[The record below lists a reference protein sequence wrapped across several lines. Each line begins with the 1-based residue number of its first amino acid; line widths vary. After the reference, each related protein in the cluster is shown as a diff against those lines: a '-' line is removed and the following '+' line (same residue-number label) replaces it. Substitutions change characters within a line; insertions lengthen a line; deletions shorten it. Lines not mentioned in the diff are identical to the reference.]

1 MRTKSNL
8 TMTACSRRSVLKNLA
23 LSAGLTGVSLAAPGI
38 LRSARAE
45 GPIKVGLISP
55 LTGAWT
61 VYGKAHSAGFELGVD
76 EINAA
81 GGVLGRK
88 IEIVVGDSKTE
99 PRIVVEQAN
108 RLIRQEQVDFLAGT
122 FSSAERNA
130 AGPVVTS
137 ANKVLLYPTF
147 YEGQEQEYFP
157 GVCNKNIF
165 MFGPEPTQQVWPH
178 MEYMTKNFGKKF
190 FMIGSDYVW
199 PRVTNKFTK
208 EKLKEVG
215 GEVVGELYI
224 PFNTPQY
231 DSALRQIRESKA
243 NIIFHTLT
251 GSDTVNFRKQYV
263 AAGMNKDFV
272 LWTVDDEE
280 VVTSGLGPDVSAG
293 AYVSF
298 DYFMTIKNP
307 NNEAFLK
314 RFRAKF
320 GKDALMNT
328 VGVAMYN
335 AAHMAT
341 LAIKKAGKV
350 TTDSLREESQRPVLR
365 DGAAGQG
372 HHARA
377 RQPDGAA
384 VLPDESSA
392 GLDWRRRH
400 VRGSAAFRLGDAG
413 RRALQELAALR
424 RGGLSK
430 AGASRPLR
438 ARSVD
443 GMPARR
449 LCQ

>member
-1 MRTKSNL
+1 MGTLKASK
-8 TMTACSRRSVLKNLA
+8 ASEFVSRRSVLKGMALTTGLA
-23 LSAGLTGVSLAAPGI
+23 GVSLAAPGI
-38 LRSARAE
+38 LRSARGEA
-45 GPIKVGLISP
+45 PIKIGLISP

-61 VYGKAHSAGFELGVD
+61 VYGRAHSAGFELAVD

-88 IEIVVGDSKTE
+88 VEIVTGDSKTE

-108 RLIRQEQVDFLAGT
+108 RLIRQDGVDFLAGT

-137 ANKVLLYPTF
+137 ARKVLLYPTF
-147 YEGQEQEYFP
+147 YEGQEQRYYP
-157 GVCNKNIF
+157 GVCNKDIF

-178 MEYMTKNFGKKF
+178 MEYMIKQFGKNF

-199 PRVTNKFTK
+199 PRVTNEFTK
-208 EKLKEVG
+208 EKLKELG
-215 GEVVGELYI
+215 GQVAGELYI

-231 DSALRQIRESKA
+231 ESALRQIRDSKA

-251 GSDTVNFRKQYV
+251 GSDTVNFRKQFV
-263 AAGMNKDFV
+263 AAGMNKDFT

-307 NNEAFLK
+307 NNEAFLQ

-335 AAHMAT
+335 AAHMAAM
-341 LAIKKAGKV
+341 AIGKTGKV
-350 TTDSLREESQRPVLR
+350 TTDSLR
-365 DGAAGQG
+365 DGLKDLSFDRAPQG
-372 HHARA
+372 KVTMRA
-377 RQPDGAA
+377 IDNQM
-384 VLPDESSA
+384 VLPSY
-392 GLDWRRRH
+392 LMR
-400 VRGSAAFRLGDAG
+400 VRPGWTSVNDIFEEVQHFEAVTPANARCKSL
-413 RRALQELAALR
+413 
-424 RGGLSK
+424 
-430 AGASRPLR
+430 PL
-438 ARSVD
+438 
-443 GMPARR
+443 
-449 LCQ
+449 